1 MKEQKSEPFD
11 YELAKQKVKEQL
23 RSGHSLFGKGG
34 AFAPLLQEMLNS
46 ILEGEIDGHLDED
59 ERESGNRKNG
69 KTKKTLKTSSGTIE
83 VTTPR
88 DRFGSFE
95 PEIVKKRE
103 TIMAESLEDK
113 IIGLYSLGTSLRD
126 ISAHIKETY
135 DTDISATTLSSIT
148 DKVIP
153 LVKEWQQ
160 RPLEELYCIV
170 WLDAM
175 YFKVKAEGRTQTRCV
190 YNILGINS
198 EGRKDV
204 LGMYVSQSE
213 GANFWLGVI
222 NDLKQRGV
230 EDILIACIDNLKGF
244 DEAIRTIYPETE
256 VQTCIVHQ
264 IRNSLKYV
272 ASKDQKV
279 FMSELKPVYR
289 ADNEVQALD
298 ELAKLKE
305 KWGKKYPMVIGS
317 WENNWSKLS
326 TYFKYPAGIRKLI
339 YTTNTIE
346 GYHRQIRKVTKNKG
360 VFTSDMALLKLI
372 YLTTERISLKWT
384 MCLTNWAI
392 SASHLKIIFGERM
405 KIALLNTP

>member
-1 MKEQKSEPFD
+1 MEKEPTEPFD
-11 YELAKQKVKEQL
+11 YEVAKQKLREQF
-23 RSGHSLFGKGG
+23 RTGKSLFGKGG

-46 ILEGEIDGHLDED
+46 MLEGELDGHLDD
-59 ERESGNRKNG
+59 QERDSGNRKNG
-69 KTKKTLKTSSGTIE
+69 KSKKLLRTSSGTIE

-88 DRFGSFE
+88 DRSGSFE
-95 PEIVKKRE
+95 PEIVRKRE
-103 TIMAESLEDK
+103 TIMAQSLEDK

-175 YFKVKAEGRTQTRCV
+175 YYKVKEEGRTQTRCV
-190 YNILGINS
+190 YNILGITP
-198 EGRKDV
+198 EGRKEV
-204 LGMYVSQSE
+204 LGMYVSHSE

-222 NDLKQRGV
+222 SDLKQRGV
-230 EDILIACIDNLKGF
+230 QDILIACIDNLKGF
-244 DEAIRTIYPETE
+244 DEAIRTIYPATE
-256 VQTCIVHQ
+256 IQTCVVHQ

-279 FMSELKPVYR
+279 FMAELKPVYR
-289 ADNEVQALD
+289 ADNESQALH

-305 KWGKKYPMVIGS
+305 KWNKKYPMVIGS
-317 WENNWSKLS
+317 WENNWTKLS

-360 VFTSDMALLKLI
+360 VFTSDMALLKLV
-372 YLTTERISLKWT
+372 YLATERIALKWT
-384 MCLTNWAI
+384 MPLSNWAI
-392 SASHLKIIFGERM
+392 TASQLKIIFGDRM
-405 KIALLNTP
+405 KTDL

>member
-1 MKEQKSEPFD
+1 MEKEPNEPFD
-11 YELAKQKVKEQL
+11 YELAKQKLREQF
-23 RSGHSLFGKGG
+23 RTGKALFGKGG

-46 ILEGEIDGHLDED
+46 MLEGEIDGHLDD
-59 ERESGNRKNG
+59 QERDTGNRKNG
-69 KTKKTLKTSSGTIE
+69 KSKKLLKTSSGTIE

-88 DRFGSFE
+88 DRSGSFE

-103 TIMAESLEDK
+103 TIMAQSLEDK

-135 DTDISATTLSSIT
+135 DTEISATTLSSIT

-160 RPLEELYCIV
+160 RPLEDLYCIV

-175 YFKVKAEGRTQTRCV
+175 QYKVKEEGRTQTRCV
-190 YNILGINS
+190 YNILGINP
-198 EGRKDV
+198 EGKKEV
-204 LGMYVSQSE
+204 LGMYVSHSE

-244 DEAIRTIYPETE
+244 DEAIRTIYAETE
-256 VQTCIVHQ
+256 VQTCVVHQ

-272 ASKDQKV
+272 ASKDQKQ
-279 FMSELKPVYR
+279 FMAELKPVYR
-289 ADNEVQALD
+289 ADNEPLALD

-305 KWGKKYPMVIGS
+305 KWNKKYPMVIGS
-317 WENNWSKLS
+317 WENNWPKLS

-372 YLTTERISLKWT
+372 YLATERIALKWT
-384 MCLTNWAI
+384 MPLNNWAI
-392 SASHLKIIFGERM
+392 SASQLKIIFGDRM
-405 KIALLNTP
+405 KTAL